1 MIGRQ
6 RAIGSGVIVD
16 PDGYVVTN
24 AHVVTG
30 AQRVQ
35 VVVPSP
41 AEDSGI
47 RSLLSAR
54 GHTLEARVLGMSREI
69 DLALLKIEAKGLPA
83 LPIGRYSNLRQGE
96 LVFAFGSPEGLRN
109 SVTMGVV
116 RNFGTGTDMS
126 GFFEK
131 GSPTTH
137 TILHFP

>member
-1 MIGRQ
+1 VIGRQ

-116 RNFGTGTDMS
+116 RNFCPASASVPGV
-126 GFFEK
+126 
-131 GSPTTH
+131 
-137 TILHFP
+137 